1 MTDVND
7 QLKKVI
13 FVWVLTIIFAIG
25 VFLVTK
31 DVVIS
36 IFGAIAHNIVMVI
49 GWVSRNG
56 GD

>member
-7 QLKKVI
+7 KLKKVT

-36 IFGAIAHNIVMVI
+36 IFGAIAYHFVMMI